1 MTDEVLSTHTNI
13 EEDLRAQILDGRIEP
28 GSRINVRQL
37 ESVYGVSH
45 IPIREAIRRLE
56 GEGLVTNVPRR
67 GAIAAEVSLI
77 ELDEVYDLR
86 RIVEPA
92 VARRAIERA
101 TDKDRERVDKTHE
114 RLAKLEEGDTKQDYL
129 PTHWDF
135 HWSILSPGATGEIER
150 LIHRMWRIADRY
162 VVRTWPVVL
171 DEANHQHRELRDHFV
186 EGNADQLAT
195 VLERHLHLTGD
206 VLRAGFNEKQN
217 DEKSK

>member
-1 MTDEVLSTHTNI
+1 MTDEAIATHTNI

-101 TDKDRERVDKTHE
+101 TDKDRERVNRAHE
-114 RLAKLEEGDTKQDYL
+114 SLAILEEGKSDDAYL

-135 HWSILSPGATGEIER
+135 HWSVLSPGATGEIER

-162 VVRTWPVVL
+162 VVRSWPVAL
-171 DEANHQHRELRDHFV
+171 DEANHQHREIRDFFIA
-186 EGNADQLAT
+186 GDADGLAD

-206 VLRAGFNEKQN
+206 ALRARFREEKPQ
-217 DEKSK
+217 